1 MVSEFSNISPEHG
14 RDFSK
19 LGVSVLPSKELDP
32 TITCAFFVGG
42 NDKSC
47 LDVVFDP
54 DFTDRLFA
62 YSVQKHLPHLLGES
76 C

>member
-1 MVSEFSNISPEHG
+1 MGNKSTNNAG
-14 RDFSK
+14 CLNLDA
-19 LGVSVLPSKELDP
+19 VLPNNELDP

-54 DFTDRLFA
+54 DFTEKLFT
-62 YSVQKHLPHLLGES
+62 YSIKRHLPYLLRDS
-76 C
+76 V